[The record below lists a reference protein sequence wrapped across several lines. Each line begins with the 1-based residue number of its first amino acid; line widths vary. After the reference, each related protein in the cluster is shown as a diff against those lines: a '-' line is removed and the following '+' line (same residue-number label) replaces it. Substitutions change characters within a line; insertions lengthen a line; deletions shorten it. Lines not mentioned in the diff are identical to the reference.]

1 MMKDQHSNEDI
12 HKIIDIEDIET
23 AKLEWEEAFQK
34 ELAILASELEDLE
47 RMEPPLTYSRE
58 DASRSWHSGLDG
70 QPMALW
76 TPPMPVSS
84 LTSEAAVKAGNLR
97 VDEHLSYLYQMS
109 LMEEASLPPVYVK
122 KELLKR
128 TALEAE
134 LDGKHKMHHRNKDHG
149 HVGNLDGYPS
159 SSSTYA
165 PRSLFDRCPS
175 IQKQKFKAQQKRMPM
190 GAGGGYVH
198 PLAGGGPG
206 ATGGQQAGATSG
218 NNINN
223 VPGGAAAA
231 AANPSAVAG
240 LRYPMPRQQIEAENQ
255 PEWLIQEDWA
265 LLNTIKEIQGL
276 PLTLNTMSPAH
287 TVNWDLVSDMV
298 NAVSRVYRGPR
309 QCKYRFDNIIAP
321 REEGRI
327 LYDMPGG
334 TTAASMAAS
343 VAAAA
348 SNKKSKKKQMGGNGG
363 SASGDRG
370 GNNQFYVKSKF
381 WFLT

>member
-1 MMKDQHSNEDI
+1 
-12 HKIIDIEDIET
+12 
-23 AKLEWEEAFQK
+23 
-34 ELAILASELEDLE
+34 
-47 RMEPPLTYSRE
+47 
-58 DASRSWHSGLDG
+58 
-70 QPMALW
+70 
-76 TPPMPVSS
+76 
-84 LTSEAAVKAGNLR
+84 
-97 VDEHLSYLYQMS
+97 
-109 LMEEASLPPVYVK
+109 
-122 KELLKR
+122 
-128 TALEAE
+128 
-134 LDGKHKMHHRNKDHG
+134 MHHRNKDHG

-206 ATGGQQAGATSG
+206 GAGGQQAGATSG

-309 QCKYRFDNIIAP
+309 QCKQRFDNIIAP

-327 LYDMPGG
+327 LYDMPTSGL
-334 TTAASMAAS
+334 ANNK
-343 VAAAA
+343 
-348 SNKKSKKKQMGGNGG
+348 NKKNKNKLPGKLPGTPGAPGTSGGFGSTSGSGGGN
-363 SASGDRG
+363 
-370 GNNQFYVKSKF
+370 SKMNKPMK
-381 WFLT
+381 TSQ